1 LEIAIRKNWQIQIV
15 KMVNNLG
22 TEIRNFFSLVEL
34 SEYIEQEISFCKS
47 ISEEYGERLGSLLRD
62 NKQAEGDEE
71 WRKSLSGLQK
81 NTQPKK
87 SESKKKGKGKT
98 KRSKSGW
105 INYNQIMLSTEFQGE
120 AHILFEAIENLKS
133 KISRLEKIKDEIE
146 GLKRLGLEE
155 NLTYITYLNEG
166 IPEKIVL
173 HKRKDDEQEKFKFIT
188 KISLAVQNR

>member
-1 LEIAIRKNWQIQIV
+1 MPAYSRYEKYKLTGDLNE
-15 KMVNNLG
+15 G
-22 TEIRNFFSLVEL
+22 THFSGFIITGR
-34 SEYIEQEISFCKS
+34 S
-47 ISEEYGERLGSLLRD
+47 
-62 NKQAEGDEE
+62 
-71 WRKSLSGLQK
+71 WRYCRHADYYCQGTQK
-81 NTQPKK
+81 
-87 SESKKKGKGKT
+87 SKKKGKGKT

-188 KISLAVQNR
+188 RISLAVQDQ